1 MRGGSRTV
9 LVLNCGAGAKLKI
22 VRRAHRDRVDLIQ
35 IVVCGTDR
43 KAEPAGE
50 GGVWAAY
57 DVVLGVR
64 LEGAVVVIV
73 VQRHVPLAWLQTF
86 GEDDDLRSF
95 RRELEK
101 VYGTVNALLAERPVI
116 RAIRT
121 TGFGISNKEDW
132 QEIRNDDGLV
142 YPRVPLDSGN
152 GESM

>member
-73 VQRHVPLAWLQTF
+73 VQRYVPLAWLQTF
-86 GEDDDLRSF
+86 GEDDDLRSL

-101 VYGTVNALLAERPVI
+101 VYGTVNARAAYRREVGPDVGYGLGLAR
-116 RAIRT
+116 RRRR
-121 TGFGISNKEDW
+121 GN
-132 QEIRNDDGLV
+132 
-142 YPRVPLDSGN
+142 SGRRDHHQ
-152 GESM
+152 GD